1 MPFSMI
7 PTNAS
12 VAYQGYSRRS
22 WLKRSLSALGLMAAG
37 QSRPPVIQA
46 AAQGQSWIA
55 FVSDTH
61 IAADPSKTNHNLN
74 MTENLKKTV
83 RQILAEAIPPKAVLI
98 DGDLALA
105 DGQKGDYVQLMQLLA
120 PLTSAGIP
128 IHLALG
134 NHDNRENFREILGDS
149 DLIKSGRVTAI
160 ENHHTSDLTIAGLRF
175 LILDSLQRPNFT
187 PGAIGADQ
195 AQWLAQTLSNQTDT
209 PTIVYVHHNPDLKT
223 DKALSDTK
231 RLYDAILP
239 SLQVKAVVF
248 GHTHVWN
255 PQGQHEGLKLI
266 NIPAVGYPH
275 NPVQPIGW
283 TKFVPIQ
290 GGAEVT
296 LSSLDPKHAAHG
308 VTQLLNWR

>member
-120 PLTSAGIP
+120 PLSSVGIP

-134 NHDNRENFREILGDS
+134 NHDNRENFREILGGS

-160 ENHHTSDLTIAGLRF
+160 RSEEHT
-175 LILDSLQRPNFT
+175 
-187 PGAIGADQ
+187 
-195 AQWLAQTLSNQTDT
+195 
-209 PTIVYVHHNPDLKT
+209 
-223 DKALSDTK
+223 
-231 RLYDAILP
+231 
-239 SLQVKAVVF
+239 
-248 GHTHVWN
+248 
-255 PQGQHEGLKLI
+255 
-266 NIPAVGYPH
+266 
-275 NPVQPIGW
+275 
-283 TKFVPIQ
+283 
-290 GGAEVT
+290 
-296 LSSLDPKHAAHG
+296 
-308 VTQLLNWR
+308 